1 MAVTMDDMG
10 TVEVEPRRLRADA
23 QRNRR
28 RLLEAATELFSE
40 RGLEVGVADIAA
52 RAGVGRG
59 TLFRNFPSKE
69 HLIAAIVVE
78 RMHESI
84 ARAHEVLDAGDPGA
98 ALFELIDSAI
108 NRSLSDRALF
118 DALSDTWLV
127 NPEIRAAHAEML
139 TVLDRLVTRAQ
150 AAGAVRDD
158 ISAIDVVIMIK
169 GVCEA
174 ARQFQHLGEQVT
186 ARQLDL
192 VLAAISTNGADRK
205 LRGRP
210 PTAEDFERAMTC
222 LATAAVSA
230 PAASTRAE

>member
-1 MAVTMDDMG
+1 MRDME

-28 RLLEAATELFSE
+28 RLMEAATELFSE
-40 RGLEVGVADIAA
+40 RGLDVGVADIAA
-52 RAGVGRG
+52 HAGVGRG

-84 ARAHEVLDAGDPGA
+84 AQAHEALDAGDPA
-98 ALFELIDSAI
+98 TALFELIDSAI
-108 NRSLSDRALF
+108 NRSQRDRALF
-118 DALSDTWLV
+118 DALSDTWLA

-139 TVLDRLVTRAQ
+139 TVLERLVTRAQ

-169 GVCEA
+169 GVCES
-174 ARQFQHLGEQVT
+174 ARQFQHLGEEVT

-192 VLAAISTNGADRK
+192 VCAAISINGGERQ

-222 LATAAVSA
+222 TAAVAAAAA
-230 PAASTRAE
+230 PAK

>member
-1 MAVTMDDMG
+1 MGDMG

-84 ARAHEVLDAGDPGA
+84 ARAHEALDAGDAGA

-108 NRSLSDRALF
+108 NRSQSDRALF

-127 NPEIRAAHAEML
+127 NPEIREAHSEML

-174 ARQFQHLGEQVT
+174 AQQFQHLGEEVT

-222 LATAAVSA
+222 IATAATA
-230 PAASTRAE
+230 TTPATLVD

>member
-1 MAVTMDDMG
+1 MNDMG

-52 RAGVGRG
+52 HAGVGRA

-78 RMHESI
+78 RVHESI
-84 ARAHEVLDAGDPGA
+84 ERAHAALDAGDPGP
-98 ALFELIDSAI
+98 ALFDLIESAI
-108 NRSLSDRALF
+108 NRSQSDRALF
-118 DALSDTWLV
+118 DALSDTWLA
-127 NPEIRAAHAEML
+127 NPEIRAAHSEML
-139 TVLDRLVTRAQ
+139 TVLERLLTRAQ
-150 AAGAVRDD
+150 TAGAVRED

-169 GVCEA
+169 GVCESV
-174 ARQFQHLGEQVT
+174 RQFQHLGEEVA

-192 VLAAISTNGADRK
+192 VCAAISTNGGHRQ

-222 LATAAVSA
+222 TATAASSVPPV
-230 PAASTRAE
+230 PAG

>member
-1 MAVTMDDMG
+1 MSDMG
-10 TVEVEPRRLRADA
+10 TVEVEPRRQRADA

-28 RLLEAATELFSE
+28 RLLQAATELFSE

-84 ARAHEVLDAGDPGA
+84 ARAHAALDAGDPGE

-108 NRSLSDRALF
+108 NRSQSDRALL
-118 DALSDTWLV
+118 DALSDTWLA

-139 TVLDRLVTRAQ
+139 TVLERLVTRAQ

-169 GVCEA
+169 GVCES
-174 ARQFQHLGEQVT
+174 ARQFQHLGEEVT

-192 VLAAISTNGADRK
+192 VCSAISSKGTGPK
-205 LRGRP
+205 LRGRA

-222 LATAAVSA
+222 LATAAVSVPGAHDA
-230 PAASTRAE
+230 P

>member
-1 MAVTMDDMG
+1 MGDMG

-28 RLLEAATELFSE
+28 RLIESATELFSE
-40 RGLEVGVADIAA
+40 RGLDVGVADIAA
-52 RAGVGRG
+52 HAGVGRG

-84 ARAHEVLDAGDPGA
+84 RRAHDALDGGDPGA
-98 ALFELIDSAI
+98 ALFELIESAI
-108 NRSLSDRALF
+108 NRSQSDRALF

-127 NPEIRAAHAEML
+127 NPEIRAAHTEML
-139 TVLDRLVTRAQ
+139 TVLDHLVTRAQ
-150 AAGAVRDD
+150 ATGAVRDD

-169 GVCEA
+169 GVCES
-174 ARQFQHLGEQVT
+174 ARQFQQLGEEVA

-192 VLAAISTNGADRK
+192 VCAALSTNGADRK

-222 LATAAVSA
+222 HATAAAAVATADDVS
-230 PAASTRAE
+230 

>member
-1 MAVTMDDMG
+1 MGDMG

-28 RLLEAATELFSE
+28 RLMEAATELFSE

-84 ARAHEVLDAGDPGA
+84 ERAHAALDAGDPGP
-98 ALFELIDSAI
+98 ALFDLLGTAI
-108 NRSLSDRALF
+108 ERSQSDRALF
-118 DALSDTWLV
+118 EALSDTWLA
-127 NPEIRAAHAEML
+127 NDEIRGAHSEML
-139 TVLDRLVTRAQ
+139 TVLERLVARAQ

-169 GVCEA
+169 GVCES
-174 ARQFQHLGEQVT
+174 ARQFQHLGEEVI
-186 ARQLDL
+186 ARQQDL
-192 VLAAISTNGADRK
+192 VCAAISTDGAARP

-210 PTAEDFERAMTC
+210 PTAEDFEQAMAC
-222 LATAAVSA
+222 TAA
-230 PAASTRAE
+230 AAVCRSS

>member
-1 MAVTMDDMG
+1 MHDVG
-10 TVEVEPRRLRADA
+10 TVERESRPLRADA

-28 RLLEAATELFSE
+28 RLLDAATELFSE
-40 RGLEVGVADIAA
+40 RGLDVGVADIAA
-52 RAGVGRG
+52 HAGVGRG

-84 ARAHEVLDAGDPGA
+84 ERAHAALDAGDPA
-98 ALFELIDSAI
+98 KALFELIDSAI
-108 NRSLSDRALF
+108 NRSQSDRALF

-127 NPEIRAAHAEML
+127 NPEIRAAHTEML
-139 TVLDRLVTRAQ
+139 TVLDRLVARAQ

-169 GVCEA
+169 GVCES
-174 ARQFQHLGEQVT
+174 ARQFQHLGEEVT

-192 VLAAISTNGADRK
+192 MCSAISTKGSGPK

-210 PTAEDFERAMTC
+210 PTAEDFEQAMTC
-222 LATAAVSA
+222 TAAAAAAAASV
-230 PAASTRAE
+230 PAAHRPC

>member
-1 MAVTMDDMG
+1 MAATMSDMG

-84 ARAHEVLDAGDPGA
+84 AHAHEALDAGDPGT

-108 NRSLSDRALF
+108 NRSQSDRALF
-118 DALSDTWLV
+118 DALSDTWLA

-139 TVLDRLVTRAQ
+139 TVLERLLTRAQ

-158 ISAIDVVIMIK
+158 ISAIDIVIMIK
-169 GVCEA
+169 GVCES
-174 ARQFQHLGEQVT
+174 ARQFQHLGEQV
-186 ARQLDL
+186 AGRQLDL
-192 VLAAISTNGADRK
+192 VCAAISTNGSGPK
-205 LRGRP
+205 LRGRA
-210 PTAEDFERAMTC
+210 PTAEDFEQAMTC
-222 LATAAVSA
+222 TAAA
-230 PAASTRAE
+230 AAAAAAASAAE